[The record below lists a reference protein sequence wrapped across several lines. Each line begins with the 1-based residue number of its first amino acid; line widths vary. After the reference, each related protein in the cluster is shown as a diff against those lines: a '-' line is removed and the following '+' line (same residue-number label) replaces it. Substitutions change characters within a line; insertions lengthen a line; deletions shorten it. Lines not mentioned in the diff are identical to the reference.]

1 MDNIVLIG
9 YIAGTLTTASFIP
22 QVIRSW
28 KLKETRDISLAML
41 VFFAIGVILWTVYG
55 IWIGSLPIITA
66 NVVTLGLILFLLW
79 MKIRFK

>member
-1 MDNIVLIG
+1 MDSIVIIG

-41 VFFAIGVILWTVYG
+41 VLFAIGVILWTVYG
-55 IWIGSLPIITA
+55 IWIGSIPIIAA

-79 MKIRFK
+79 MKIRFQ

>member
-9 YIAGTLTTASFIP
+9 YIAGTLTTASFVP

-28 KLKETRDISLAML
+28 KLKETRDLSLAML
-41 VFFAIGVILWTVYG
+41 VLFAIGVILWTVYG
-55 IWIGSLPIITA
+55 IWIGSLPIIAA

-79 MKIRFK
+79 MKVRFQ

>member
-1 MDNIVLIG
+1 MDSIVLIG